1 MKLMR
6 LIQASEL
13 SEAEFNQFV
22 ENNDQIKRDSL
33 WEKGY
38 VFEVNGEICG
48 CFQLDQFEPDSYWL
62 KQLYVTKA
70 NAKKLPLLLEVILL
84 YAKQQQAKRIY
95 AHSQQPVTD
104 LLLDSFSF
112 SLQQDEMVNIKYDE
126 KKLKGHWWLYHVS

>member
-1 MKLMR
+1 MR

-112 SLQQDEMVNIKYDE
+112 SLQQDEMVNIKHDE
-126 KKLKGHWWLYHVS
+126 KKLKGHWWLYYVS